1 RAACQRPRHLAPAG
15 LQAGGDRHAS
25 GHHHGD
31 PVGHFGGRA
40 DRRADASEPARL
52 ARSGCHRRLVRAR
65 WQAADLR
72 RQRRHP
78 QGQDHFGSRR
88 CAEPARHRGADH
100 PAPPHR
106 LCRVDDRRA
115 DGDGSRSQR
124 AQRAGGHGAVAL
136 CRRPPREELPPHD
149 LRSSGFGLAN
159 SRCAPSARR
168 LRPPGR
174 PVAEWRCHERT
185 QTFRFARADAAGP
198 QGRRQA
204 GDAAAARPAHRIGR
218 TRRTRPLAGRGAR
231 GPRLERH
238 GRRCR
243 GLPQQPTPS
252 GAGLFVDAGA
262 ERQRRGNRSRSRGRS
277 GSGVG
282 RAACRGLRTRSR
294 PAAAASRRRGRR
306 HHPRAGTPPQ
316 GQRNGPPRR
325 VHAAPRRFAPSE
337 AAPRQ
342 HGQEPQR
349 PAIGDAGARPVPR
362 RDPRDRDAR
371 RAGAARLTQT
381 SRRSKKMLM
390 TRPTP
395 RRAIG
400 PKLSLALTSALAGV
414 LLAGCTTQAAPPATL
429 SATKAEQALA
439 SGKHSQ
445 AIEHAEAAVLAE
457 PHNAEYRSILASA
470 YLDAGRFASA
480 ETTYKDAMQ
489 LGDQSPR
496 NALSLALALS
506 AQGKYPDAAALLN
519 QWEGRIA
526 TSDLGLALALAG
538 QPERGIHLMSNAIR
552 SGENTAKMR
561 QNLAYSYALAG
572 RWREARLMAEQDVP
586 ADQVGDRI
594 EQWAAMA
601 APEAWH
607 VRIASLL
614 DVPAHAADAG
624 QPVQLALANT
634 PSIDQLAAEATAF

>member
-1 RAACQRPRHLAPAG
+1 
-15 LQAGGDRHAS
+15 
-25 GHHHGD
+25 
-31 PVGHFGGRA
+31 
-40 DRRADASEPARL
+40 
-52 ARSGCHRRLVRAR
+52 
-65 WQAADLR
+65 
-72 RQRRHP
+72 
-78 QGQDHFGSRR
+78 
-88 CAEPARHRGADH
+88 
-100 PAPPHR
+100 
-106 LCRVDDRRA
+106 
-115 DGDGSRSQR
+115 
-124 AQRAGGHGAVAL
+124 
-136 CRRPPREELPPHD
+136 
-149 LRSSGFGLAN
+149 
-159 SRCAPSARR
+159 
-168 LRPPGR
+168 
-174 PVAEWRCHERT
+174 
-185 QTFRFARADAAGP
+185 
-198 QGRRQA
+198 
-204 GDAAAARPAHRIGR
+204 
-218 TRRTRPLAGRGAR
+218 
-231 GPRLERH
+231 
-238 GRRCR
+238 
-243 GLPQQPTPS
+243 
-252 GAGLFVDAGA
+252 
-262 ERQRRGNRSRSRGRS
+262 
-277 GSGVG
+277 
-282 RAACRGLRTRSR
+282 
-294 PAAAASRRRGRR
+294 
-306 HHPRAGTPPQ
+306 
-316 GQRNGPPRR
+316 
-325 VHAAPRRFAPSE
+325 
-337 AAPRQ
+337 
-342 HGQEPQR
+342 
-349 PAIGDAGARPVPR
+349 
-362 RDPRDRDAR
+362 
-371 RAGAARLTQT
+371 
-381 SRRSKKMLM
+381 M

-634 PSIDQLAAEATAF
+634 PSIDQLAAEATALAAVDVPEPAPLAAVTPGGELPALAAPAQPSFEAAFATPAPAPAVPQAPRVAQAPVAQPAPAPRNGAVTAAAAQRAEGTHLIQLGSFSSEQGARRAWSVFTKRYPALSGHEMVISEAVVRGKRYWRVSAAGFARSSAASM